1 MKLRIAAQLSAGFAV
16 PVIALVAAL
25 ITVSV
30 VFAHMQG
37 LQSQISEKRAL
48 TRTVHDIELRIILQR
63 YAQVRNSLG
72 IAHAREQMA
81 VAVKAEDD
89 DLAFLRAHA
98 GIIAGTTEIADD
110 VARHSASIQAR
121 FRALSKVVAQEKT
134 GSLDPVALRKLE
146 AIRVAGRA
154 ANEVDVKAVD
164 AEIGRLI
171 DLTNAAEDGTMTT
184 FSTQLRATGVVLDVV
199 GIATVSLVIVLTV
212 LLTRRITSR
221 LTRVARALNAV
232 VREDFAA
239 LSQTLARLAQGDLR
253 SNFRSSRERFD
264 ERGSD
269 EIADVV
275 RSYDALAEGLTQIG
289 DELNAGLAH
298 LRALVGGVADAS
310 RNLATAS
317 EESASAANEASHAV
331 EQIAHS
337 VDSVASGAKEQA
349 EKIAQASVAI
359 EQLSRSAEM
368 IADGATHQAIA
379 IGDATSGIQQ
389 LDDGIESLSAHGS
402 DLAHSARQA
411 SQESDGGSSAVAAT
425 QETMRSLRSVSLGAA
440 DAMVALEQRSQQVEQ
455 IVRAIEEIAEQTNL
469 LALNAAIEAARAGEH
484 GRGFAVVADEVR
496 KLAERSAGAT
506 REISEI
512 LTAIRRETVA
522 AADAMRTSDASV
534 ASGLTV
540 AERASTALA
549 GVEQAIAA
557 TTSVAEDLAARA
569 RVMREASLR
578 VTASVSTASTG
589 VEENAAAASQMRATT
604 QDVTSAM
611 LPVAAAAEEQSAAA
625 HNAAVATS
633 ELASSVRQIDATSR
647 ALREEAERLDGLVAR
662 FIVGESDDRLRVPNF
677 ERLALHQS

>member
-1 MKLRIAAQLSAGFAV
+1 MKLRIAAQLTTGFAA
-16 PVIALVAAL
+16 PVIALIAAL

-30 VFAHMQG
+30 VFGHMQG
-37 LQSQISEKRAL
+37 LQAEITEKRAL

-72 IAHAREQMA
+72 IAHARDQMA

-89 DLAFLRAHA
+89 DLAFLRSHA
-98 GIIAGTTEIADD
+98 GIIPGTAEIADD

-121 FRALSKVVAQEKT
+121 FRALSKIVAQEHA
-134 GSLDPVALRKLE
+134 GGLSAAALSKLE
-146 AIRVAGRA
+146 AVRVAGRA
-154 ANEVDVKAVD
+154 ANEIDVKAVD
-164 AEIGRLI
+164 AEIAHLI
-171 DLTNAAEDGTMTT
+171 ALANAAEDGTMTS
-184 FSTQLRATGVVLDVV
+184 FSTQLRATGVVLDIV
-199 GIATVSLVIVLTV
+199 GAITIGLVIVLTV
-212 LLTRRITSR
+212 LLTRSITRR
-221 LTRVARALNAV
+221 LRRVARALDAV

-253 SNFRSSRERFD
+253 SDFHSSRERFD
-264 ERGSD
+264 ERGVD
-269 EIADVV
+269 EISDVV
-275 RSYDALAEGLTQIG
+275 RSYDALAEGLMQVG
-289 DELNAGLAH
+289 DELNGGLAN

-310 RNLATAS
+310 RTLATAS

-337 VDSVASGAKEQA
+337 VDSVAIGAKEQA

-359 EQLSRSAEM
+359 EELSRSAEM
-368 IADGATHQAIA
+368 IADGATHQAAA

-411 SQESDGGSSAVAAT
+411 SQESDGGSGAVAET
-425 QETMRSLRSVSLGAA
+425 QETMRNLRSVSLGAA
-440 DAMVALEQRSQQVEQ
+440 EAMVALEQRSLQVEQ
-455 IVRAIEEIAEQTNL
+455 IVRAIEEIADQTNL

-496 KLAERSAGAT
+496 KLAERSSGAT

-522 AADAMRTSDASV
+522 AADAMRTSDSSV
-534 ASGLTV
+534 VSGLAV
-540 AERASTALA
+540 AERASAALA
-549 GVEQAIAA
+549 GVERAIAA
-557 TTSVAEDLAARA
+557 TTTVAEELATRARA
-569 RVMREASLR
+569 MREASLR
-578 VTASVSTASTG
+578 VTASVSSASTG
-589 VEENAAAASQMRATT
+589 VEENAAAASQMRSTT

-647 ALREEAERLDGLVAR
+647 ALLQEAERLDGLVAR
-662 FIVGESDDRLRVPNF
+662 FIVGESDETLRIPNF
-677 ERLALHQS
+677 DRLALHQA